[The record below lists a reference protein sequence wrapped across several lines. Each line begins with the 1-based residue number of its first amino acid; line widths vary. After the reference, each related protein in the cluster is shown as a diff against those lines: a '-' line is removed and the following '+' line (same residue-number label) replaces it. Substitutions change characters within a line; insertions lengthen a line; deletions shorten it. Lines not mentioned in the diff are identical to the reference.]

1 MLRLLSAALMAGLLF
16 SAGPARADTAEW
28 ESSYDP
34 GKQLRRSDFAMG
46 LLLGGAVGDVSGYP
60 NEILK
65 IDDPRYRASTGVG
78 GGPAGGV
85 WIGGALR
92 DWIVVGVGVDTA
104 SVSGNGYK
112 SGASYFVFHLEG
124 YPLFPQ
130 GGVFQD
136 LGLLAEFGVGSRSIK
151 AGSESAADGGL
162 MSIASIG
169 VVYEPLR
176 LGSHLNFGPQI
187 QYTFQGSQS
196 LTANF
201 ATIGLRASFYGGP
214 G

>member
-1 MLRLLSAALMAGLLF
+1 MLRPLSAALLLGLLF
-16 SAGPARADTAEW
+16 SAAPARAESDEW
-28 ESSYDP
+28 GSSYDP

-46 LLLGGAVGDVSGYP
+46 VLLGGAVGDVSGYP

-78 GGPAGGV
+78 GGPAGGA

-92 DWIVVGVGVDTA
+92 DWFVVGVGVDTA
-104 SVSGNGYK
+104 SISGNGYK
-112 SGASYFVFHLEG
+112 SSATYFVFHLEA
-124 YPLFPQ
+124 YPLFPK

-136 LGLLAEFGVGSRSIK
+136 LGLLAEFGVGSRSVK
-151 AGSESAADGGL
+151 AGSETAADGGL
-162 MSIASIG
+162 LSIASIG
-169 VVYEPLR
+169 AVYEPLR
-176 LGSHLNFGPQI
+176 LGSHFNFGPQI

-201 ATIGLRASFYGGP
+201 VTLGLRASYYGGP